1 MIHVL
6 EHFLKAIDLSP
17 YTKVIV
23 FPRKKQYKNLGV
35 SDFISLRPR
44 CLNRIVEVCCY
55 MLNTWH
61 MVFCVSDVVSSTRR
75 KTNKARLDL
84 IFLGK
89 VSTFSIAVIEEG
101 SAYHVPGANLIP

>member
-1 MIHVL
+1 
-6 EHFLKAIDLSP
+6 
-17 YTKVIV
+17 
-23 FPRKKQYKNLGV
+23 
-35 SDFISLRPR
+35 
-44 CLNRIVEVCCY
+44 
-55 MLNTWH
+55 